1 MTVYI
6 LIDATANNRFSGVF
20 THHADVTEYARE
32 FGYEVVTVELPLPAV
47 TA

>member
-6 LIDATANNRFSGVF
+6 LVDPTADNRFSGVF
-20 THHADVTEYARE
+20 TDHALATVYAQD
-32 FGYEVVTVELPLPAV
+32 FGYEVVTVKLPLPAV